1 VDVRSREN
9 DVVDDGVGDG
19 GAKSPLAGVRWGRC
33 ARVSTVKNEEAVVVA
48 QVEEVSSPARG
59 CVGGGSGGLVVWVRV
74 TITVGGV
81 VEPVGVRQCA
91 GGLLVG
97 ANVGIKVTKECARE
111 GLWKSGVGGENDREG
126 VEILFHLPRT
136 LLGCSGGAV
145 LFGRGVRGNERSD
158 PTRRGVCDGAG

>member
-9 DVVDDGVGDG
+9 DVVDDGVGDD
-19 GAKSPLAGVRWGRC
+19 GAKSPLAGVRWGLC

-74 TITVGGV
+74 TITVSGV

-91 GGLLVG
+91 GGLLAG
-97 ANVGIKVTKECARE
+97 ANVGIKITKKCAGE
-111 GLWKSGVGGENDREG
+111 GSWESGVGG
-126 VEILFHLPRT
+126 
-136 LLGCSGGAV
+136 
-145 LFGRGVRGNERSD
+145 
-158 PTRRGVCDGAG
+158 

>member
-1 VDVRSREN
+1 M
-9 DVVDDGVGDG
+9 
-19 GAKSPLAGVRWGRC
+19 
-33 ARVSTVKNEEAVVVA
+33 
-48 QVEEVSSPARG
+48 
-59 CVGGGSGGLVVWVRV
+59 
-74 TITVGGV
+74 TVGGV

-91 GGLLVG
+91 GGLLAG
-97 ANVGIKVTKECARE
+97 ASVGIKVTKECARE

-136 LLGCSGGAV
+136 LLGCNGGAV